1 MTFTT
6 SRITGQPLG
15 LGGAVPAVFTSFN
28 RLSTYEKL
36 GVLWFIYK
44 AMGNGSVTPAAT
56 GAARLQFAEGLL
68 SQVKALSSGEQMAF
82 MQDLI
87 NKRKTSMTSAYGV
100 LTNNTKLAFWYQLA
114 ELMRSGDVIGVPNN
128 YALSGSAKEVYNSI
142 VALEFGQQ
150 ITLLRQVVVNM
161 GYDSFA

>member
-6 SRITGQPLG
+6 SSISSQSVNFSAPVPAALG
-15 LGGAVPAVFTSFN
+15 LFK
-28 RLSTYEKL
+28 RLSAYEQL

-56 GAARLQFAEGLL
+56 GAARMQFASGLL
-68 SQVKALSSGEQMAF
+68 DQVIALNSGEQMAF

-87 NKRKTSMTSAYGV
+87 NRRKTSMTSAYGV

-114 ELMRSGDVIGVPNN
+114 ELMTEGKVIGVPNN
-128 YALSGSAKEVYNSI
+128 YTLSGSAQSVYTRI

-150 ITLLRQVVVNM
+150 ITLLRQIVVNM
-161 GYDSFA
+161 GYDAFA

>member
-6 SRITGQPLG
+6 NTFSSQPVSLFDS
-15 LGGAVPAVFTSFN
+15 VPASVAAFK
-28 RLSTYEKL
+28 RLSTDEKL

-68 SQVKALSSGEQMAF
+68 SQVRALSSSEQMAF
-82 MQDLI
+82 MRDLV
-87 NKRKTSMTSAYGV
+87 NKRQTPMTKAYGV

-114 ELMRSGDVIGVPNN
+114 EMMRSGDVIGVPTN
-128 YALSGSAKEVYNSI
+128 YTLSRNANDVYNRF
-142 VALEFGQQ
+142 VALAFGQQ
-150 ITLLRQVVVNM
+150 ITVLRQIVVNM

>member
-6 SRITGQPLG
+6 SSTSIQSVNLSAP
-15 LGGAVPAVFTSFN
+15 VPAAIALFK
-28 RLSTYEKL
+28 RLSTYEQL
-36 GVLWFIYK
+36 GLLWFVYK

-56 GAARLQFAEGLL
+56 GAARMQFAAGLL
-68 SQVKALSSGEQMAF
+68 DQVIALNPGEQMAF

-87 NKRKTSMTSAYGV
+87 GRRKTPMTSAYGV

-114 ELMRSGDVIGVPNN
+114 ELMREGKVIGVPSN
-128 YALSGSAKEVYNSI
+128 YTLSSGAQNVYNRV

-150 ITLLRQVVVNM
+150 ITFLRQIVVNM
-161 GYDSFA
+161 GYDAFA

>member
-6 SRITGQPLG
+6 SSISSQSVNFSAP
-15 LGGAVPAVFTSFN
+15 VPAALTAFKS
-28 RLSTYEKL
+28 LSTDEQL

-56 GAARLQFAEGLL
+56 GAARMQFAAGLL
-68 SQVKALSSGEQMAF
+68 DQVTALTPGEQMAF

-87 NKRKTSMTSAYGV
+87 GRRKTPMTSAYGV

-114 ELMRSGDVIGVPNN
+114 ELMQAGRVIGVPIN
-128 YALSGSAKEVYNSI
+128 YTLSSRAQSVYDRI

-150 ITLLRQVVVNM
+150 ITLLRQIVVNM

>member
-6 SRITGQPLG
+6 STFSSQSVSL
-15 LGGAVPAVFTSFN
+15 LDAVPATVAAFK
-28 RLSTYEKL
+28 RLSTDEKL

-68 SQVKALSSGEQMAF
+68 SQVKALGPDGQMAF

-87 NKRKTSMTSAYGV
+87 AQRKTSMTQAYGV

-114 ELMRSGDVIGVPNN
+114 ELMRSGDVIGVPTN
-128 YALSGSAKEVYNSI
+128 YVLSRNANDMYNRI
-142 VALEFGQQ
+142 VALNFGQQ
-150 ITLLRQVVVNM
+150 ITVLRQIVVNM